1 MAANNEVN
9 MEHRMTEAE
18 GKITNLQ
25 KRVDGIAKRQ
35 DQLQELTIT
44 VKGLVIKEENV
55 ENTVKEIKD
64 DVKTLTSKS
73 AKRWDGVVEKAI
85 SAVVGGLIAYAF
97 FKLGLA

>member
-1 MAANNEVN
+1 MEVKF
-9 MEHRMTEAE
+9 EHRLTKVEDTVKNHEQDITEI
-18 GKITNLQ
+18 K
-25 KRVDGIAKRQ
+25 KRQ
-35 DQLQELTIT
+35 NNLEELTST
-44 VKGLVIKEENV
+44 VKVLALKEENV

>member
-1 MAANNEVN
+1 MEVKF
-9 MEHRMTEAE
+9 EHRLTKVEDTVKNHEQDITEI
-18 GKITNLQ
+18 K
-25 KRVDGIAKRQ
+25 KRQ
-35 DQLQELTIT
+35 NNLEELTST
-44 VKGLVIKEENV
+44 VKVLALKEENV

-97 FKLGLA
+97 FKLGLG